1 MSRDTLAPYRYEV
14 DEQAVRQRMAE
25 LDMTASDVCAAAGLN
40 PTAMSNLI
48 NGRTKN
54 PTSSRL
60 MLLCDSLDVDPVDVM
75 RRVDEG

>member
-14 DEQAVRQRMAE
+14 DAQAVRQRMAE

>member
-1 MSRDTLAPYRYEV
+1 MRSAAAPYRYEV
-14 DEQAVRQRMAE
+14 DAQAVRQRMAE
-25 LDMTASDVCAAAGLN
+25 LDATASDVCAAAGLN
-40 PTAMSNLI
+40 PTAMSDLI

-60 MLLCDSLDVDPVDVM
+60 MLLCDALDVDPIDIM